1 MKGDV
6 DNWYAVTDAV
16 RKYDIRA
23 FIGGH
28 YHTNRL
34 ADYDGIPAFICR
46 STLRGGE
53 PFGGYSEFEV
63 TADSVIVYERKI
75 GAGPQRWGAYSLKDT
90 YFTADTAGYVRPD
103 FSINARY
110 GRVKETWMTPIGNAI
125 YSSPVLCD
133 GRVYVGDDLG
143 LLNCLDAADGR
154 LLWRFAA
161 KNRIIGT
168 PAAADGTVVFGSADG
183 NIYGI
188 DAKKGKLR
196 WKVETSEA
204 VLGAVTIDGGV
215 AYVGCSDRT
224 FRAIDVRTGREV
236 WTFTGTNGY
245 VETRPLVYDGKVI
258 FGAWDDRLY
267 ALDRSDGR
275 LLWSWSDGRRGM
287 HYSPAAVWPV
297 ATAGRIF
304 IAAPDRVLS
313 AIDASTGRTLW
324 RTAEST
330 VRETVG
336 LSEDSSKV
344 YSKTMRDSVVC
355 FSTRGDRSE
364 KLWAS
369 YVGFGYEIAPS
380 MPQEKDGVVFGSTM
394 NGEVYAL
401 DASDGSV
408 LWRHKVDNSLIS
420 TVVPLDRNRCLFTS
434 SAGIVGLL
442 EAR

>member
-1 MKGDV
+1 
-6 DNWYAVTDAV
+6 
-16 RKYDIRA
+16 
-23 FIGGH
+23 
-28 YHTNRL
+28 
-34 ADYDGIPAFICR
+34 
-46 STLRGGE
+46 
-53 PFGGYSEFEV
+53 
-63 TADSVIVYERKI
+63 
-75 GAGPQRWGAYSLKDT
+75 
-90 YFTADTAGYVRPD
+90 
-103 FSINARY
+103 
-110 GRVKETWMTPIGNAI
+110 MTPIGNAI

-215 AYVGCSDRT
+215 AYIGCSDRT

-275 LLWSWSDGRRGM
+275 LLWSWSDG
-287 HYSPAAVWPV
+287 V
-297 ATAGRIF
+297 
-304 IAAPDRVLS
+304 
-313 AIDASTGRTLW
+313 
-324 RTAEST
+324 
-330 VRETVG
+330 
-336 LSEDSSKV
+336 
-344 YSKTMRDSVVC
+344 VVC
-355 FSTRGDRSE
+355 TIRPPRSGRWQPPDGFS
-364 KLWAS
+364 
-369 YVGFGYEIAPS
+369 
-380 MPQEKDGVVFGSTM
+380 
-394 NGEVYAL
+394 
-401 DASDGSV
+401 
-408 LWRHKVDNSLIS
+408 
-420 TVVPLDRNRCLFTS
+420 
-434 SAGIVGLL
+434 
-442 EAR
+442 